1 MKLRPSI
8 HLRIGRAARLLGVA
22 VATTAVLMTWSSNAS
37 AKPSEAVGTPAAIG
51 IQTTAQCVVVLPFS
65 SCRTGSV
72 PAHSQGHFVRFA
84 LSGPGCIAYQVID
97 SRNGVIVRTGT
108 AFGGKSQTTLYNVY
122 SWYEL
127 DVGGGLVA
135 GCVGVIW
142 NW

>member
-108 AFGGKSQTTLYNVY
+108 AFGGKSHTTLYNV
-122 SWYEL
+122 
-127 DVGGGLVA
+127 
-135 GCVGVIW
+135 
-142 NW
+142 